1 MKTDRVMNRTFLA
14 LTLSFAQVSTVALF
28 LLSVAGHFGARHNL
42 PELASHFKLQYLFA
56 ALVSVALCLIFRSW
70 YWAAGALLVAALNAA
85 VILPFYFGQPAPQ
98 PSSAGG
104 ARLKLVHV
112 NVNYKNRSYDRLLD
126 FAAREQPDVM
136 VVQEAT
142 EAWVKGL
149 QSLSQRLPFALS
161 LPRDKGSGLLLLS
174 RFPFERAELK
184 LPEGDARPGLL
195 VNIDAAE
202 TPVWLLTVHPRTP
215 LRQKHF
221 AARNAVLASAALS
234 LQNLP
239 APKIFVGDL
248 NVTLWSPH
256 FQSFVAQTGLVNVRK
271 GFGLL
276 PSWPTFLPFGKL
288 LMIPIDHCLVSDDIR
303 VVQARTGA
311 DIGSDHLPLVVEL
324 ELPPPKAKAAS

>member
-1 MKTDRVMNRTFLA
+1 MSRTLLA
-14 LTLSFAQVSTVALF
+14 LTLSFAQVSTVTLF

-42 PELASHFKLQYLFA
+42 PELASHFKLQYLLA
-56 ALVSVALCLIFRSW
+56 ALVCAALCLIFRSW

-85 VILPFYFGQPAPQ
+85 VILPFYFDRPAP
-98 PSSAGG
+98 PSSPASG

-112 NVNYKNRSYDRLLD
+112 NVNYKNSRYDRLLD
-126 FAAREQPDVM
+126 FAAREQPDVL

-149 QSLSQRLPFALS
+149 QPLAARLPFALG
-161 LPRDKGSGLLLLS
+161 LPRDKGAGLLLLS

-184 LPEGDARPGLL
+184 LPEGDVRPGLL

-202 TPVWLLTVHPRTP
+202 TPVWLLSVHPHTP
-215 LRQKHF
+215 LKQKEF
-221 AARNAVLASAALS
+221 EARNAVLASAALS

-248 NVTLWSPH
+248 NTTLWSPH

-271 GFGLL
+271 GFGVL

-324 ELPPPKAKAAS
+324 ELPRTKAKAAS